1 MNVTDDV
8 LNDLLTLYLAGE
20 ASADTRALIEERARR
35 EPAFAAKLTAARE
48 LDRTAARAIELPG
61 VASSPPGDV
70 ELRALTRTRQ
80 AIFLRML
87 FFAGAIFFTLLPLAF
102 RGGANGVE
110 FLFLGRHPGVV
121 WAFWGVAAA
130 SWVACWVMNREVRK
144 AGL

>member
-61 VASSPPGDV
+61 VPGTPPGDV
-70 ELRALTRTRQ
+70 ELRDLLTTRY
-80 AIFLRML
+80 AIFARTLFLACAIIFTTVPL
-87 FFAGAIFFTLLPLAF
+87 FFLAPGRLHPSIVRGFWMLAAIAWF
-102 RGGANGVE
+102 G
-110 FLFLGRHPGVV
+110 
-121 WAFWGVAAA
+121 
-130 SWVACWVMNREVRK
+130 CWTTRRRVRI

>member
-8 LNDLLTLYLAGE
+8 VNDLLTLYLAGE

-35 EPAFAAKLTAARE
+35 EPAFAAKM
-48 LDRTAARAIELPG
+48 TAARAVDQAAAEAIALPG
-61 VASSPPGDV
+61 VLATPPDDV

-87 FFAGAIFFTLLPLAF
+87 FFAAAVFFTLLPLSF

-110 FLFLGRHPGVV
+110 FLFLGKQPGVV

-130 SWVACWVMNREVRK
+130 SWTACVLMHREVRK